1 MADVE
6 QLEYHK
12 RLKRRTEAA
21 QPGMSMSQLVTASRA
36 LRWIGDA
43 IDGEVSQW
51 HIEVEGA
58 ADDLEAILFELEA
71 SEPMEGLA

>member
-1 MADVE
+1 MADPD
-6 QLEYHK
+6 QLAYHQ

-21 QPGMSMSQLVTASRA
+21 QPSMSMSQLVTASRA
-36 LRWIGDA
+36 LRWISDA

-58 ADDLEAILFELEA
+58 ADDLEGILFELEA
-71 SEPMEGLA
+71 AESMEGLA